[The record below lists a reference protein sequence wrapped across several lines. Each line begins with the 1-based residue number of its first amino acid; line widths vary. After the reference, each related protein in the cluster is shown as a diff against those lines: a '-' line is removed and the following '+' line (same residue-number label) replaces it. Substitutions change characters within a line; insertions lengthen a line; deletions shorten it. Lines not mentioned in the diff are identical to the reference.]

1 MIIFYCVL
9 CTVSNTLAKDTS
21 KYTIDNVHCYIN
33 HDHPTHSNCT
43 MWWCTYNELND
54 MTMSLYKKISQ
65 TPTCSLLFFLNLV
78 LMYLVIENYYT
89 ATKKDFTYEYNI
101 SLYSKKLPA
110 YSQPSIL
117 WAMVKQKFLAY
128 NF

>member
-1 MIIFYCVL
+1 
-9 CTVSNTLAKDTS
+9 
-21 KYTIDNVHCYIN
+21 
-33 HDHPTHSNCT
+33 
-43 MWWCTYNELND
+43 